1 VKSPRDSVRARAQ
14 DLELVRGELLWT
26 LATLAGDM
34 SPIGPGW
41 SFRTP
46 ALPLVWSL
54 NQIRITAPASA
65 PDVVALADEH
75 QAELPYRHIVVD
87 DMPEAAE
94 IADDFSRAG
103 WQVDREVL
111 MSLTDPPDRVV
122 DTSRVTEL
130 SEDQMLSLVRRWASE
145 DHPGVGEDA
154 LDQLDE
160 YNRGEGRLW
169 QEQRLGVLDRDGN
182 PVAITKLRAHGRMS
196 WVEDVYTVAEAR
208 GQGAARALVTHATE
222 LARRSPSDV
231 TFIIADD
238 NDWPK
243 ELYARIGF
251 RPIGF
256 ELTFHRAVGQDR

>member
-1 VKSPRDSVRARAQ
+1 MKTPHDDTGTRGEDVQ
-14 DLELVRGELLWT
+14 LVRGELLWT
-26 LATLAGDM
+26 LSTLAGDR

-54 NQIRITAPASA
+54 NQVRITAPATF
-65 PDVVALADEH
+65 PGVVALADEH
-75 QAELPYRHIVVD
+75 QAELPYRHVVVD
-87 DMPEAAE
+87 DLPEAAGL
-94 IADDFSRAG
+94 ADEFSRAG

-111 MSLTDPPDRVV
+111 MALTAPPDRVV

-130 SEDQMLSLVRRWASE
+130 SEDQMLSLLRRWAAE
-145 DHPGVGEDA
+145 DHPGIGEDA

-169 QEQRLGVLDRDGN
+169 QEQRFGVRDRDGN
-182 PVAITKLRAHGRMS
+182 PVAVTKLRAHGRIS
-196 WVEDVYTVAEAR
+196 WVEDVYTVGEAR
-208 GQGAARALVTHATE
+208 GKGAARALVTHATE
-222 LARRSPSDV
+222 LARRSPSDL

-256 ELTFHRAVGQDR
+256 EHTFHRAVGRDR